1 MTRPD
6 EIRIGD
12 AERDAVTSALH
23 DHFAAGRLDQ
33 AELDERLDAA
43 LAAKTGGDLRAI
55 VRDLPGQNGLPEAV
69 LAGHPHRGHPNRGD
83 HPYAHW
89 HPAFQHGPPAWDRHH
104 PAWAGRRRPG
114 FPAFPILLGV
124 FLIVTFTA
132 GPATAFFAVFQLAL
146 LVWIVRAIMLA
157 ATYRRAQRR

>member
-12 AERDAVTSALH
+12 AERDTVTTALH

-43 LAAKTGGDLRAI
+43 LAAKTEGDLRTI
-55 VRDLPGQNGLPEAV
+55 VRDLPGHNGLPEAV
-69 LAGHPHRGHPNRGD
+69 RPYRGGHPFAHRHPGMRHGHP
-83 HPYAHW
+83 
-89 HPAFQHGPPAWDRHH
+89 AWEGHH
-104 PAWAGRRRPG
+104 PAWAARRRPG

-146 LVWIVRAIMLA
+146 LVWVIRAIML
-157 ATYRRAQRR
+157 TVTHRRAQRR

>member
-33 AELDERLDAA
+33 DELDERLDAA
-43 LAAKTGGDLRAI
+43 LAAKTRGDLGEI

-69 LAGHPHRGHPNRGD
+69 HPSRGP
-83 HPYAHW
+83 HW
-89 HPAFQHGPPAWDRHH
+89 HPAMRHGHPALAHGHGH

-114 FPAFPILLGV
+114 FPAFPLLLGV
-124 FLIVTFTA
+124 FMIVMFTA

-146 LVWIVRAIMLA
+146 LVWIIKAIVFA
-157 ATYRRAQRR
+157 AAHRRAQRR

>member
-33 AELDERLDAA
+33 AELGERLDAA
-43 LAAKTGGDLRAI
+43 LAAKTGGDLRTI
-55 VRDLPGQNGLPEAV
+55 VHDLPGQNGLPEAV
-69 LAGHPHRGHPNRGD
+69 NPYRGGRGG

-89 HPAFQHGPPAWDRHH
+89 HPALQHGPPAWGGHH
-104 PAWAGRRRPG
+104 PAWAGRRRSG

-124 FLIVTFTA
+124 FLIITFTA
-132 GPATAFFAVFQLAL
+132 GPAAAFFAVFQLAL

-157 ATYRRAQRR
+157 AAYRRAQRR